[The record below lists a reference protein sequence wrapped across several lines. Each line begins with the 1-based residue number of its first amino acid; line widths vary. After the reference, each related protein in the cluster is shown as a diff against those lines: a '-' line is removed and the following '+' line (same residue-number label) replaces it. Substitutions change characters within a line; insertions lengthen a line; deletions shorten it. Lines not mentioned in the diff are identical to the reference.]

1 MSFLKSF
8 AVLEKSLLK
17 SSIILFFMMLVSM
30 VIETLSIGM
39 VIPAISILLDDQ
51 SFFQNDFTLILLDYF
66 SNPSRDAL
74 IIITMIVIVII
85 FTIKSLYLVLFNW
98 LQARFIFNV
107 QISLS
112 NKLFSGYIL
121 QPYLFHLNKNSSS
134 LIRNIITE
142 VNTFASCTTS
152 IIILFTEILVF
163 FGISVLLIIYEPIGS
178 IMSILIFCLAG
189 ISFYS
194 LFKNRMS
201 FWGTERQKYDE
212 KKRGQRN

>member
-1 MSFLKSF
+1 MARDSRPLDSRPPESTVPDVIVT
-8 AVLEKSLLK
+8 ANV
-17 SSIILFFMMLVSM
+17 ILVAFMI
-30 VIETLSIGM
+30 VI
-39 VIPAISILLDDQ
+39 V
-51 SFFQNDFTLILLDYF
+51 
-66 SNPSRDAL
+66 
-74 IIITMIVIVII
+74 TMIVIVII

-163 FGISVLLIIYEPIGS
+163 FGISVLLIIYEP
-178 IMSILIFCLAG
+178 MH
-189 ISFYS
+189 
-194 LFKNRMS
+194 
-201 FWGTERQKYDE
+201 
-212 KKRGQRN
+212 QRK